1 MDDIFREISIKK
13 GWVIFYLIQNFFF
26 TPIFEINYPPQKLQ
40 MPIFFDGGGDKK
52 INISSPSLT

>member
-40 MPIFFDGGGDKK
+40 MPIFFDKK